1 MNQTKKK
8 NPLKRLLS
16 MRGMGQVVTVT
27 IGLIVLLVAFALI
40 NPNFWS
46 PTNRTNL
53 LRQIAPILIIGIAQS
68 YVLITGNIDLS
79 IGSVVGM
86 STMVAATLMSKG
98 IMSPIPALLVTLLCC
113 LLMLASAVLLVLAAG
128 VFTAPTT
135 HLSLFSALV
144 LIFMLIVG
152 NRVLTNNAEATLLD
166 VVHDNIDD
174 VEYEGG
180 YLDLDELNL
189 YRHNVYILVYDEQ
202 EQLIGGAG
210 LRHFDGDEEFMN
222 GQTRDVTI
230 DGEKYLVYDLY
241 VQNPGGN
248 VWLRGITSTDNSFS
262 AVRVI
267 VILSLVLF
275 PVLVLLTAV
284 VLFATGI
291 AGSSVAA
298 LKDLTDTARIALL
311 PGSGW
316 PQQTGVAELEQIAPL
331 TGSFVELGDEGC
343 VVWSRTGKKLN
354 SIQSGYARPALA
366 AGKTRF
372 VLYNRSGNELRVESR
387 TQNLYTK
394 QLENSIFLCAMSDNG
409 TLAVVTEDQTSMAKL
424 LVYSPSMEQQLSW
437 SMTSNDGTPLR
448 MAFSPDSRKL
458 AAAAVTVSGGQV
470 MTNLYL
476 INLASGD
483 PVSLVNQ
490 GGVPQWL
497 GWTSASTILAVYD
510 TRAVLYNAGGGERA
524 VYDFA
529 GTELKDV
536 SVDAAGNVALLL
548 ASGQVSQA
556 VTLDKNLNV
565 QFSAAVSAANSI
577 VRAGNLFYLL
587 ADNAVECFDASGAQQ
602 WSQNLD
608 TSPQALLANSR
619 DLLLFSGNTVQK
631 LAAPAE

>member
-1 MNQTKKK
+1 MRK
-8 NPLKRLLS
+8 NRNRPESDEPLSEGRVEYLEAA
-16 MRGMGQVVTVT
+16 RQRVR
-27 IGLIVLLVAFALI
+27 
-40 NPNFWS
+40 
-46 PTNRTNL
+46 NRRIRRT
-53 LRQIAPILIIGIAQS
+53 
-68 YVLITGNIDLS
+68 
-79 IGSVVGM
+79 
-86 STMVAATLMSKG
+86 
-98 IMSPIPALLVTLLCC
+98 
-113 LLMLASAVLLVLAAG
+113 AVL
-128 VFTAPTT
+128 
-135 HLSLFSALV
+135 
-144 LIFMLIVG
+144 
-152 NRVLTNNAEATLLD
+152 
-166 VVHDNIDD
+166 
-174 VEYEGG
+174 
-180 YLDLDELNL
+180 
-189 YRHNVYILVYDEQ
+189 
-202 EQLIGGAG
+202 
-210 LRHFDGDEEFMN
+210 
-222 GQTRDVTI
+222 
-230 DGEKYLVYDLY
+230 
-241 VQNPGGN
+241 
-248 VWLRGITSTDNSFS
+248 
-262 AVRVI
+262 
-267 VILSLVLF
+267 
-275 PVLVLLTAV
+275 LVLLTAV

-316 PQQTGVAELEQIAPL
+316 PQQTGVAELEQMAPL

-510 TRAVLYNAGGGERA
+510 
-524 VYDFA
+524 FA

-587 ADNAVECFDASGAQQ
+587 TDNAVECFDASGTQQ

-608 TSPQALLANSR
+608 TSPQALLANSK

-631 LAAPAE
+631 LEAPAE

>member
-1 MNQTKKK
+1 
-8 NPLKRLLS
+8 
-16 MRGMGQVVTVT
+16 
-27 IGLIVLLVAFALI
+27 
-40 NPNFWS
+40 
-46 PTNRTNL
+46 
-53 LRQIAPILIIGIAQS
+53 
-68 YVLITGNIDLS
+68 
-79 IGSVVGM
+79 
-86 STMVAATLMSKG
+86 MSKIRRG
-98 IMSPIPALLVTLLCC
+98 GHSAEGEPLSAGRVEYLEAARARVRTRRIRRTVVIV
-113 LLMLASAVLLVLAAG
+113 AVL
-128 VFTAPTT
+128 T
-135 HLSLFSALV
+135 
-144 LIFMLIVG
+144 
-152 NRVLTNNAEATLLD
+152 
-166 VVHDNIDD
+166 
-174 VEYEGG
+174 
-180 YLDLDELNL
+180 
-189 YRHNVYILVYDEQ
+189 IL
-202 EQLIGGAG
+202 
-210 LRHFDGDEEFMN
+210 
-222 GQTRDVTI
+222 
-230 DGEKYLVYDLY
+230 
-241 VQNPGGN
+241 
-248 VWLRGITSTDNSFS
+248 
-262 AVRVI
+262 
-267 VILSLVLF
+267 
-275 PVLVLLTAV
+275 
-284 VLFATGI
+284 VLFATG
-291 AGSSVAA
+291 AVGSSIARA
-298 LKDLTDTARIALL
+298 KDLVDTAVIALA
-311 PGSGW
+311 PAAGW
-316 PQQTGVAELEQIAPL
+316 PQQTGITDPDAVAQMS
-331 TGSFVELGDEGC
+331 GSFVEMGGDSC
-343 VVWSRTGKKLN
+343 VVYSLGGTRLN

-587 ADNAVECFDASGAQQ
+587 ADNAVECFDASGTQQ

-608 TSPQALLANSR
+608 TSPQALLANSK

-631 LAAPAE
+631 LEIPEG